1 MLVIYVLVLWNPDSG
16 FGLLLPDFYLFPSH
30 QCFKYFI
37 QSFKEMQE
45 LSLQNTDKASWQSA
59 HKAVCKYFEATKQK
73 VLTETIT

>member
-45 LSLQNTDKASWQSA
+45 LSLQNTDKAS
-59 HKAVCKYFEATKQK
+59 
-73 VLTETIT
+73 